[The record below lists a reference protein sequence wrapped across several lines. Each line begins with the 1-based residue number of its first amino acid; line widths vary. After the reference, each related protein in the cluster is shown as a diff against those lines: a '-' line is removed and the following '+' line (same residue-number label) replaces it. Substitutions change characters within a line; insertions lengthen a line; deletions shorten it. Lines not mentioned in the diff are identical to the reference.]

1 MTGAATVLLA
11 ALAAGAQAAP
21 ARAAEAIGVIIVAAT
36 EGDRALADNLTEV
49 AMARIAETPGRTL
62 VGTAELRR
70 RLGAETG
77 TDVTA
82 CLERQPCLGRVAAS
96 LGVNRLISGVVR
108 AERTRFFL
116 SLNLT
121 DVTPGRERPP
131 FFRQVDGSLADLIR
145 AAQLGVDHLLDPRR
159 APGRL
164 RVISLPEGA
173 RVTIEDRVLGTT
185 PIVSGALA
193 PGAYRV
199 RVEADRR
206 FPWRSVIE
214 LPPGGQIDLRLNE
227 RDLPPRRMWV
237 PYVAYGSAGAAVLSV
252 GTGAAF
258 GILAR
263 MTPAGE
269 TREQAQM
276 DFKRRTTYGHMAT
289 GLLVSGAV
297 LGAVSAVVSWRYRQE
312 LATD

>member
-1 MTGAATVLLA
+1 M
-11 ALAAGAQAAP
+11 
-21 ARAAEAIGVIIVAAT
+21 
-36 EGDRALADNLTEV
+36 
-49 AMARIAETPGRTL
+49 
-62 VGTAELRR
+62 
-70 RLGAETG
+70 
-77 TDVTA
+77 
-82 CLERQPCLGRVAAS
+82 
-96 LGVNRLISGVVR
+96 NRLVSGAVR
-108 AERTRFFL
+108 AEPGRFFL

-145 AAQLGVDHLLDPRR
+145 AAQLGVDDLLDPRR
-159 APGRL
+159 APGQL
-164 RVISLPEGA
+164 RVSSLPEGA
-173 RVTIEDRVLGTT
+173 RVTIDDRVLGTT
-185 PIVSGALA
+185 PLVSGALA
-193 PGAYRV
+193 PGAHRV

-237 PYVAYGSAGAAVLSV
+237 PYVAYGSAGRGRAVRRAP
-252 GTGAAF
+252 GAAF

-263 MTPAGE
+263 MPPAGE

-276 DFKRRTTYGHMAT
+276 DFNRRTTYGHMAT

-312 LATD
+312 LIAD

>member
-1 MTGAATVLLA
+1 VIRGTIILLA
-11 ALAAGAQAAP
+11 AVVAGAPAAP
-21 ARAAEAIGVIIVAAT
+21 ARAAEAIGVIIVATA
-36 EGDRALADNLTEV
+36 EDDRALADNLTEV

-70 RLGAETG
+70 RLGAESG

-82 CLERQPCLGRVAAS
+82 CLERQPCLARVTAS

-108 AERTRFFL
+108 AEPARFFL

-121 DVTPGRERPP
+121 DVTPGRQRPP
-131 FFRQVDGSLADLIR
+131 FFRQVNGPLAELIR
-145 AAQLGVDHLLDPRR
+145 AAQLGVDDLLDPRR
-159 APGRL
+159 APGLL
-164 RVISLPEGA
+164 RVSSRPEGVW
-173 RVTIEDRVLGTT
+173 VTVDDLLLGTT
-185 PIVSGALA
+185 PIVSEALA
-193 PGAYRV
+193 PGAHRV

-237 PYVAYGSAGAAVLSV
+237 PYVAYGSAGAAVLCA
-252 GTGAAF
+252 GTGVAF

-263 MTPAGE
+263 MPPAGE

-276 DFKRRTTYGHMAT
+276 DFRRRTAYGRLGT
-289 GLLVSGAV
+289 GLLISGAV
-297 LGAVSAVVSWRYRQE
+297 LGAVSAVVSWRYWQD
-312 LATD
+312 LTAD